1 MMKILVTGANGQLGW
16 ELQRAKPDDCEL
28 TALSRDQLDITDLE
42 QVNNTINSI
51 KPDWIINAAAYTAV
65 DKAESDSQGAYAIN
79 ADGAANLATAA
90 QASNARLLHISTD
103 FIFDGINNRPYLPED
118 TPNPLGV
125 YGASKLVGEQK
136 VRELLGDDTLI
147 IRTAWV
153 YSSHGN
159 NFVKTML
166 RLMAERDTL
175 GVVEDQVGTP
185 SWAAEIARAIYL
197 SIENNL
203 RGIYHWTDTGAASW
217 YDFSVA
223 IYELGKEAGL
233 LSNSVTIN
241 PIPTEDYPTPA
252 VRPPY
257 SILNKDSLRKAI
269 NYTGK
274 HWRDSLSQM
283 ILEIKNG

>member
-1 MMKILVTGANGQLGW
+1 MKILVTGANGQLGW
-16 ELQRAKPDDCEL
+16 ELQRAKPGDCEL

-42 QVNNTINSI
+42 QVKNTINSI

-65 DKAESDSQGAYAIN
+65 DKAESDSAGAYAIN
-79 ADGAANLATAA
+79 ADGAANLAMAA
-90 QASNARLLHISTD
+90 QAINARLLHISTD
-103 FIFDGINNRPYLPED
+103 FIFDGKNNRPYLPED
-118 TPNPLGV
+118 AANPLGV
-125 YGASKLVGEQK
+125 YGASKLAGEQK

-166 RLMAERDTL
+166 NLMAERDTL

-185 SWAAEIARAIYL
+185 SWAAEIATAIYL

-233 LSNSVTIN
+233 LNNSVTIN

>member
-1 MMKILVTGANGQLGW
+1 MKILVTGANGQLGW
-16 ELQRAKPDDCEL
+16 ELQRAKPNDCEL

-42 QVNNTINSI
+42 QVTRSINSV
-51 KPDWIINAAAYTAV
+51 KPDWVINAAAYTAV
-65 DKAESDSQGAYAIN
+65 DKAESDSAGAYAIN
-79 ADGAANLATAA
+79 AEGAANLATAA
-90 QASNARLLHISTD
+90 QAINSCLLHISTD
-103 FIFDGINNRPYLPED
+103 FIFDGKNNRPYLPED
-118 TPNPLGV
+118 VPNPLGI
-125 YGASKLVGEQK
+125 YGASKLAGEQK
-136 VRELLGDDTLI
+136 VREILGGETLI

-153 YSSHGN
+153 YSAHGN

-166 RLMAERDTL
+166 RLMGERDTL
-175 GVVEDQVGTP
+175 GVIEDQVGTP
-185 SWAAEIARAIYL
+185 SWAAEIARAVYL

-203 RGIYHWTDTGAASW
+203 RGVYHWTDTGAASW

-233 LSNSVTIN
+233 INNSVTIN
-241 PIPTEDYPTPA
+241 PIPTEAYPTPA
-252 VRPPY
+252 ERPPY

-283 ILEIKNG
+283 IMEIKNG

>member
-1 MMKILVTGANGQLGW
+1 MKILVTGANGQLGW
-16 ELQRAKPDDCEL
+16 ELQRAKPNDCEL

-42 QVNNTINSI
+42 QVIRSINSI
-51 KPDWIINAAAYTAV
+51 KPDWVINAAAYTAV
-65 DKAESDSQGAYAIN
+65 DKAESDSAGAYAIN

-90 QASNARLLHISTD
+90 QAINSRLLHISTD
-103 FIFDGINNRPYLPED
+103 FIFDGKNNRPYLPED
-118 TPNPLGV
+118 VPNPLGI
-125 YGASKLVGEQK
+125 YGASKLAGEQK
-136 VRELLGDDTLI
+136 VREILGGETLI

-153 YSSHGN
+153 YSAHGN

-166 RLMAERDTL
+166 RLMGERDTL
-175 GVVEDQVGTP
+175 GVIEDQVGTP
-185 SWAAEIARAIYL
+185 SWAAEIARAVYL

-203 RGIYHWTDTGAASW
+203 RGVYHWTDTGAASW

-233 LSNSVTIN
+233 INNSVTIN
-241 PIPTEDYPTPA
+241 PIPTEAYPTPA
-252 VRPPY
+252 ERPPY

-269 NYTGK
+269 NYTGR

-283 ILEIKNG
+283 IMEIKNG

>member
-1 MMKILVTGANGQLGW
+1 MKILVTGANGQLGW
-16 ELQRAKPDDCEL
+16 ELQRAKPNDCEL

-42 QVNNTINSI
+42 QVTRSINSI
-51 KPDWIINAAAYTAV
+51 KPDWVINAAAYTAV
-65 DKAESDSQGAYAIN
+65 DKAESDSAGAYAIN
-79 ADGAANLATAA
+79 AEGAANLATAA
-90 QASNARLLHISTD
+90 QAINSRLLHISTD
-103 FIFDGINNRPYLPED
+103 FIFDGKNNRPYLPED
-118 TPNPLGV
+118 VPNPLGI
-125 YGASKLVGEQK
+125 YGASKLAGEQK
-136 VRELLGDDTLI
+136 VREILGGETLI

-153 YSSHGN
+153 YSAHGN

-166 RLMAERDTL
+166 RLMGERDTL
-175 GVVEDQVGTP
+175 GVIEDQVGTP
-185 SWAAEIARAIYL
+185 SWAAEIARAVYL

-203 RGIYHWTDTGAASW
+203 RGVYHWTDTGAASW

-233 LSNSVTIN
+233 INNSVTIN
-241 PIPTEDYPTPA
+241 PIPTEAYPTPA
-252 VRPPY
+252 ERPPY

-283 ILEIKNG
+283 IMEIKNG

>member
-1 MMKILVTGANGQLGW
+1 MKILVTGANGQLGW
-16 ELQRAKPDDCEL
+16 ELQRAKPNDCEL

-42 QVNNTINSI
+42 QVTRSINSI
-51 KPDWIINAAAYTAV
+51 KPDWVINAAAYTAV
-65 DKAESDSQGAYAIN
+65 DKAESDSAGAYAIN
-79 ADGAANLATAA
+79 AEGAANLATAA
-90 QASNARLLHISTD
+90 QAINSCLLHISTD
-103 FIFDGINNRPYLPED
+103 FIFDGKNNRPYLPED
-118 TPNPLGV
+118 VPNPLGI
-125 YGASKLVGEQK
+125 YGASKLAGEQK
-136 VRELLGDDTLI
+136 VREILGGETLI

-153 YSSHGN
+153 YSAHGN

-175 GVVEDQVGTP
+175 GVIEDQVGTP
-185 SWAAEIARAIYL
+185 SWAAEIARAVYL

-203 RGIYHWTDTGAASW
+203 RGVYHWTDTGAASW

-233 LSNSVTIN
+233 INNSVTIN
-241 PIPTEDYPTPA
+241 PIPTEAYPTPA
-252 VRPPY
+252 ERPPY

-274 HWRDSLSQM
+274 HRRDSLSQM
-283 ILEIKNG
+283 IMEIKNG

>member
-1 MMKILVTGANGQLGW
+1 MKILVTGANGQLGW
-16 ELQRAKPDDCEL
+16 ELQRAKPGDCEL

-42 QVNNTINSI
+42 QVKNTINSI

-65 DKAESDSQGAYAIN
+65 DKAESDSAGAYAIN
-79 ADGAANLATAA
+79 ADGAANLAMAA
-90 QASNARLLHISTD
+90 QAINARLLYISTD
-103 FIFDGINNRPYLPED
+103 FIFDGKNNRPYLPED
-118 TPNPLGV
+118 AANPLGV
-125 YGASKLVGEQK
+125 YGASKLAGEQK

-166 RLMAERDTL
+166 NLMAERDTL

-185 SWAAEIARAIYL
+185 SWAAEIATAIYL

-233 LSNSVTIN
+233 LNNSVTIN

>member
-1 MMKILVTGANGQLGW
+1 MKILVTGANGQLGW
-16 ELQRAKPDDCEL
+16 ELQRAKPNDCEL

-42 QVNNTINSI
+42 QVTRSINSI
-51 KPDWIINAAAYTAV
+51 KPDWVINAAAYTAV
-65 DKAESDSQGAYAIN
+65 DKAESDSAGAYAIN
-79 ADGAANLATAA
+79 AEGAANLATAA
-90 QASNARLLHISTD
+90 QAINSRLLHISTD
-103 FIFDGINNRPYLPED
+103 FIFDGKNNRPYLPED
-118 TPNPLGV
+118 VPNPLGI
-125 YGASKLVGEQK
+125 YGASKLAGEQK
-136 VRELLGDDTLI
+136 VREILGGETLI

-153 YSSHGN
+153 YSAHGN

-175 GVVEDQVGTP
+175 GVIEDQVGTP
-185 SWAAEIARAIYL
+185 SWAAEIARAVYL

-203 RGIYHWTDTGAASW
+203 RGVYHWTDTGAASW

-233 LSNSVTIN
+233 INNSVTIN
-241 PIPTEDYPTPA
+241 PIPTEAYPTPA
-252 VRPPY
+252 ERPPY

-283 ILEIKNG
+283 IMEIKNG

>member
-1 MMKILVTGANGQLGW
+1 MKILVTGANGQLGW

-90 QASNARLLHISTD
+90 QTSNTRLLHISTD
-103 FIFDGINNRPYLPED
+103 FIFDGKNNRPYLPED

>member
-1 MMKILVTGANGQLGW
+1 MKILVTGANGQLGW
-16 ELQRAKPDDCEL
+16 ELQRAKPGDCEL

-65 DKAESDSQGAYAIN
+65 DKAESDSEGAYAIN

-90 QASNARLLHISTD
+90 QASNVRLLHISTD
-103 FIFDGINNRPYLPED
+103 FIFDGKNNRPYLPD
-118 TPNPLGV
+118 DNPNPLGV
-125 YGASKLVGEQK
+125 YGASKLAGEQK
-136 VRELLGDDTLI
+136 VRELLGDETLI

-166 RLMAERDTL
+166 RLMEERDTL
-175 GVVEDQVGTP
+175 GVIEDQVGTP
-185 SWAAEIARAIYL
+185 SWAAEIATAIYL

-203 RGIYHWTDTGAASW
+203 RGVYHWTDTGAASW

-223 IYELGKEAGL
+223 IYELGQEAGL
-233 LSNSVTIN
+233 ISNSVTIN
-241 PIPTEDYPTPA
+241 PIPTEAYPTPA
-252 VRPPY
+252 ERPPY

>member
-1 MMKILVTGANGQLGW
+1 MKILVTGANGQLGW
-16 ELQRAKPDDCEL
+16 ELQRAKPNDCEL

-42 QVNNTINSI
+42 QVTRSINSI
-51 KPDWIINAAAYTAV
+51 KPDWVINAAAYTAV
-65 DKAESDSQGAYAIN
+65 DKAESDSAGAYAIN
-79 ADGAANLATAA
+79 AEGAANLATAA
-90 QASNARLLHISTD
+90 QAINSCLLHISTD
-103 FIFDGINNRPYLPED
+103 FIFDGKNNRPYLPED
-118 TPNPLGV
+118 VPNPLGI
-125 YGASKLVGEQK
+125 YGASKLAGEQK
-136 VRELLGDDTLI
+136 VREILGGETLI

-153 YSSHGN
+153 YSAHGN

-166 RLMAERDTL
+166 RLMGERDTL
-175 GVVEDQVGTP
+175 GVIEDQVGTP
-185 SWAAEIARAIYL
+185 SWAAEIARAVYL

-203 RGIYHWTDTGAASW
+203 RGVYHWTDTGAASW

-233 LSNSVTIN
+233 INNSVTIN
-241 PIPTEDYPTPA
+241 PIPTEAYPTPA
-252 VRPPY
+252 ERPPY

-283 ILEIKNG
+283 IMEIKNG

>member
-1 MMKILVTGANGQLGW
+1 MKILVTGANGQLGW
-16 ELQRAKPDDCEL
+16 ELQRAKPNDCEL

-42 QVNNTINSI
+42 QVTRSINSV
-51 KPDWIINAAAYTAV
+51 KPDWVINAAAYTAV
-65 DKAESDSQGAYAIN
+65 DKAESDSAGAYAIN
-79 ADGAANLATAA
+79 AEGAANLATAA
-90 QASNARLLHISTD
+90 QAINSRLLHISTD
-103 FIFDGINNRPYLPED
+103 FIFDGKNNRPYLPED
-118 TPNPLGV
+118 VPNPLGI
-125 YGASKLVGEQK
+125 YGASKLAGEQK
-136 VRELLGDDTLI
+136 VREILGGETLI

-153 YSSHGN
+153 YSAHGN

-166 RLMAERDTL
+166 RLMGERDTL
-175 GVVEDQVGTP
+175 GVIEDQVGTP
-185 SWAAEIARAIYL
+185 SWAAEIARAVYL

-203 RGIYHWTDTGAASW
+203 RGVYHWTDTGAASW

-233 LSNSVTIN
+233 INNSVTIN
-241 PIPTEDYPTPA
+241 PIPTEAYPTPA
-252 VRPPY
+252 ERPPY

-283 ILEIKNG
+283 IMEIKNG

>member
-1 MMKILVTGANGQLGW
+1 MKILVTGANGQLGW
-16 ELQRAKPDDCEL
+16 ELQRAKPNDCEL

-42 QVNNTINSI
+42 QVTRSINSV
-51 KPDWIINAAAYTAV
+51 KPDWVINAAAYTAV
-65 DKAESDSQGAYAIN
+65 DKAESDSAGAYAIN

-90 QASNARLLHISTD
+90 QAINSRLLHISTD
-103 FIFDGINNRPYLPED
+103 FIFDGKNNRPYLPED
-118 TPNPLGV
+118 VPNPLGI
-125 YGASKLVGEQK
+125 YGASKLAGEQK
-136 VRELLGDDTLI
+136 VREILGGETLI

-153 YSSHGN
+153 YSAHGN

-166 RLMAERDTL
+166 RLMGERDTL
-175 GVVEDQVGTP
+175 GVIEDQVGTP
-185 SWAAEIARAIYL
+185 SWAAEIARAVYL

-203 RGIYHWTDTGAASW
+203 RGVYHWTDTGAASW

-233 LSNSVTIN
+233 INNSVTIN
-241 PIPTEDYPTPA
+241 PIPTEAYPTPA
-252 VRPPY
+252 ERPPY

-283 ILEIKNG
+283 IMEIKNG

>member
-1 MMKILVTGANGQLGW
+1 MKILVTGANGQLGW
-16 ELQRAKPDDCEL
+16 ELQRAKPNDCEL

-42 QVNNTINSI
+42 QVTRSINSI
-51 KPDWIINAAAYTAV
+51 KPDWVINAAAYTAV
-65 DKAESDSQGAYAIN
+65 DKAESDSAGAYAIN
-79 ADGAANLATAA
+79 AEGAANLATAA
-90 QASNARLLHISTD
+90 QAINSRLLHISTD
-103 FIFDGINNRPYLPED
+103 FIFDGKNNRPYLPED
-118 TPNPLGV
+118 VPNPLGI
-125 YGASKLVGEQK
+125 YGASKLAGEQK
-136 VRELLGDDTLI
+136 VREILGGETLI

-153 YSSHGN
+153 YSAHGN

-166 RLMAERDTL
+166 RLMGERDTL
-175 GVVEDQVGTP
+175 GVIEDQVGTP
-185 SWAAEIARAIYL
+185 SWAAEIARAVYL

-203 RGIYHWTDTGAASW
+203 RGVYHWTDTGAASW

-233 LSNSVTIN
+233 INNSVTIN
-241 PIPTEDYPTPA
+241 PIPTEAYPTPA
-252 VRPPY
+252 EPPPY

-283 ILEIKNG
+283 IMEIKNG

>member
-1 MMKILVTGANGQLGW
+1 MKILVTGANGQLGW
-16 ELQRAKPDDCEL
+16 ELQRAKPNDCEL

-42 QVNNTINSI
+42 QVIRSINSI
-51 KPDWIINAAAYTAV
+51 KPDWVINAAAYTAV
-65 DKAESDSQGAYAIN
+65 DKAESDSAGAYAIN
-79 ADGAANLATAA
+79 AEGAANLATAA
-90 QASNARLLHISTD
+90 QAINSCLLHISTD
-103 FIFDGINNRPYLPED
+103 FIFDGKNNRPYLPED
-118 TPNPLGV
+118 VPNPLGI
-125 YGASKLVGEQK
+125 YGASKLAGEQK
-136 VRELLGDDTLI
+136 VREILGGETLI

-153 YSSHGN
+153 YSAHGN

-166 RLMAERDTL
+166 RLMGERDTL
-175 GVVEDQVGTP
+175 GVIEDQVGTP
-185 SWAAEIARAIYL
+185 SWAAEIARAVYL

-203 RGIYHWTDTGAASW
+203 RGVYHWTDTGAASW

-233 LSNSVTIN
+233 INNSVTIN
-241 PIPTEDYPTPA
+241 PIPTEAYPTPA
-252 VRPPY
+252 ERPPY

-283 ILEIKNG
+283 IMEIKNG

>member
-1 MMKILVTGANGQLGW
+1 MKILVTGANGQLGW
-16 ELQRAKPDDCEL
+16 ELQRAKPGDCKL

-65 DKAESDSQGAYAIN
+65 DKAESDSEGAYAIN

-90 QASNARLLHISTD
+90 QASNVRLLHISTD
-103 FIFDGINNRPYLPED
+103 FIFDGKNNRPYLPD
-118 TPNPLGV
+118 DNPNPLGV
-125 YGASKLVGEQK
+125 YGASKLAGEQK
-136 VRELLGDDTLI
+136 VRELLGDETLI

-166 RLMAERDTL
+166 RLMEERDTL
-175 GVVEDQVGTP
+175 GVIEDQVGTP
-185 SWAAEIARAIYL
+185 SWAAEIATAIYL

-203 RGIYHWTDTGAASW
+203 RGVYHWTDTGAASW

-223 IYELGKEAGL
+223 IYELGQEAGL
-233 LSNSVTIN
+233 ISSSVTIN
-241 PIPTEDYPTPA
+241 PIPTEAYPTPA
-252 VRPPY
+252 ERPPY

>member
-1 MMKILVTGANGQLGW
+1 MKILVTGANGQLGW

>member
-1 MMKILVTGANGQLGW
+1 MKILVTGANGQLGW
-16 ELQRAKPDDCEL
+16 ELQRAKPGDCEL

-42 QVNNTINSI
+42 QVKNTINSI

-65 DKAESDSQGAYAIN
+65 DKAESDSAGAYAIN
-79 ADGAANLATAA
+79 AEGAANLAMAA
-90 QASNARLLHISTD
+90 QAINARLLHISTD
-103 FIFDGINNRPYLPED
+103 FIFDGKNNRPYLPED
-118 TPNPLGV
+118 KPNPLGI
-125 YGASKLVGEQK
+125 YGASKLAGEQK

-166 RLMAERDTL
+166 RLMAERNTL

-185 SWAAEIARAIYL
+185 SWAAEIAAAIYL

-223 IYELGKEAGL
+223 IYELGKETGL
-233 LSNSVTIN
+233 LNNSITIN
-241 PIPTEDYPTPA
+241 PISTEDYPTPA

>member
-1 MMKILVTGANGQLGW
+1 MKILVTGANGQLGR
-16 ELQRAKPDDCEL
+16 ELQRAKPNDCEL

-42 QVNNTINSI
+42 QVTRSINSI
-51 KPDWIINAAAYTAV
+51 KPDWVINAAAYTAV
-65 DKAESDSQGAYAIN
+65 DKAESDSAGAYAIN
-79 ADGAANLATAA
+79 AEGAANLATAA
-90 QASNARLLHISTD
+90 QAINSCLLHISTD
-103 FIFDGINNRPYLPED
+103 FIFDGKNNRPYLPED
-118 TPNPLGV
+118 VPNPLGI
-125 YGASKLVGEQK
+125 YGASKLAGEQK
-136 VRELLGDDTLI
+136 VREILGGETLI

-153 YSSHGN
+153 YSAHGN

-166 RLMAERDTL
+166 RLMGERDTL
-175 GVVEDQVGTP
+175 GVIEDQVGTP
-185 SWAAEIARAIYL
+185 SWAAEIARAVYL

-203 RGIYHWTDTGAASW
+203 RGVYHWTDTGAASW

-233 LSNSVTIN
+233 INNSVTIN
-241 PIPTEDYPTPA
+241 PIPTEAYPTPA
-252 VRPPY
+252 ERPPY

-283 ILEIKNG
+283 IMEIKNG

>member
-1 MMKILVTGANGQLGW
+1 MKILVTGANGQLGW
-16 ELQRAKPDDCEL
+16 ELQRAKPNDCEL

-42 QVNNTINSI
+42 QVIRSINSI
-51 KPDWIINAAAYTAV
+51 KPDWVINAAAYTAV
-65 DKAESDSQGAYAIN
+65 DKAESDSAGAYAIN
-79 ADGAANLATAA
+79 AEGAANLATAA
-90 QASNARLLHISTD
+90 QAINSCLLHISTD
-103 FIFDGINNRPYLPED
+103 FIFDGRNNRPYLPED
-118 TPNPLGV
+118 VPNPLGI
-125 YGASKLVGEQK
+125 YGASKLAGEQK
-136 VRELLGDDTLI
+136 VREILGGETLI

-153 YSSHGN
+153 YSAHGN

-166 RLMAERDTL
+166 RLMGERDTL
-175 GVVEDQVGTP
+175 GVIEDQVGTP
-185 SWAAEIARAIYL
+185 SWAAEIARAVYL

-203 RGIYHWTDTGAASW
+203 RGVYHWTDTGAASW

-233 LSNSVTIN
+233 INNSVTIN
-241 PIPTEDYPTPA
+241 PIPTEAYPTPA
-252 VRPPY
+252 ERPPY

-283 ILEIKNG
+283 IMEIKNG

>member
-1 MMKILVTGANGQLGW
+1 MKILVTGANGQLGW
-16 ELQRAKPDDCEL
+16 ELQRAKPDDCEF

-42 QVNNTINSI
+42 QVKNTINSI
-51 KPDWIINAAAYTAV
+51 KPDWVINAAAYTAV
-65 DKAESDSQGAYAIN
+65 DKAESDSEGAYAIN
-79 ADGAANLATAA
+79 ANGAANLATAA
-90 QASNARLLHISTD
+90 QTSNARLLHISTD

-118 TPNPLGV
+118 KPNPLGI
-125 YGASKLVGEQK
+125 YGASKLAGEQK
-136 VRELLGDDTLI
+136 VRELLGDNTLI

-185 SWAAEIARAIYL
+185 SWAAEIATAIYL

-233 LSNSVTIN
+233 LNNSVTIN

-269 NYTGK
+269 DYKGIY
-274 HWRDSLSQM
+274 WRDSLSQM
-283 ILEIKNG
+283 IMEIKNG